1 MQKRRN
7 VIRGLRW
14 VKALDDRPRF
24 ISSPR
29 IRGVQRAGLIYENRI
44 ANYMKALY
52 GDKVLHGQWYE
63 FEDRRG
69 LGWCQPDII
78 VLPDKDRKF
87 ILVLECK
94 LKATRK
100 AWIQLNYL
108 YRPILERIY
117 PQTEIRLVQVVKN
130 LNKELKLDL
139 IDTVDDLFC
148 QEKKFEYSTLFLRNL
163 G

>member
-7 VIRGLRW
+7 IIRGLRW
-14 VKALDDRPRF
+14 AKALDDRPRF

-29 IRGVQRAGLIYENRI
+29 IKGIQRAGLIYENRI

-94 LKATRK
+94 LKATKK
-100 AWIQLNYL
+100 AWVQLNYM
-108 YRPILERIY
+108 YRPVLERIY

>member
-7 VIRGLRW
+7 IIRGLRW

-29 IRGVQRAGLIYENRI
+29 IKGIQRAGLIYENRI

-94 LKATRK
+94 LKATKK
-100 AWIQLNYL
+100 AWVQLNYM
-108 YRPILERIY
+108 YRPVLERIY

-163 G
+163 S

>member
-29 IRGVQRAGLIYENRI
+29 IKGIQRAGLIYENRI

-94 LKATRK
+94 LKATKK
-100 AWIQLNYL
+100 AWVQLNYM
-108 YRPILERIY
+108 YRPVLERIY

>member
-29 IRGVQRAGLIYENRI
+29 IKGIQRAGLIYENRI
-44 ANYMKALY
+44 ANYVKALY
-52 GDKVLHGQWYE
+52 GEKVLHGQWYE

-94 LKATRK
+94 LKATKK
-100 AWIQLNYL
+100 AWVQLNYM
-108 YRPILERIY
+108 YRPVLERIY
-117 PQTEIRLVQVVKN
+117 PQTEIRLVQVVKTAG
-130 LNKELKLDL
+130 KLYDIL
-139 IDTVDDLFC
+139 QTFT
-148 QEKKFEYSTLFLRNL
+148 QHR
-163 G
+163 

>member
-94 LKATRK
+94 LKATKK
-100 AWIQLNYL
+100 AWVQLNYM
-108 YRPILERIY
+108 YRPVLERIY

>member
-7 VIRGLRW
+7 IIRGLRW

-29 IRGVQRAGLIYENRI
+29 IKGIQRAGLIYENRI

-94 LKATRK
+94 LKATKK
-100 AWIQLNYL
+100 AWVQLNYM
-108 YRPILERIY
+108 YRPVLERIY
-117 PQTEIRLVQVVKN
+117 PQIEIRLVQVVKN

-139 IDTVDDLFC
+139 LDTVDDLFC

>member
-24 ISSPR
+24 LSSPR
-29 IRGVQRAGLIYENRI
+29 IKGIQRAGLIYENRI

-94 LKATRK
+94 LKATKK
-100 AWIQLNYL
+100 AWVQLNYM
-108 YRPILERIY
+108 YRPVLERIY

>member
-1 MQKRRN
+1 MQKRRY

-94 LKATRK
+94 LKATKK
-100 AWIQLNYL
+100 AWVQLNYM
-108 YRPILERIY
+108 YRPVLERIY